1 MNTYKVLKTGEKQ
14 RDMFSSNLE
23 VCTNFRK
30 LEKEMYIKLKIKDGG
45 QGREG
50 PRELGKM
57 FLRLDV
63 RRLPLSRERVMVVTM
78 PTYRGRNTGRV
89 QEVH

>member
-1 MNTYKVLKTGEKQ
+1 MH
-14 RDMFSSNLE
+14 
-23 VCTNFRK
+23 
-30 LEKEMYIKLKIKDGG
+30 KLKIKDGE

-78 PTYRGRNTGRV
+78 PTYRRRNTGRV
-89 QEVH
+89 QEVHWRTRIERRLIRGHGGDGCIGQESLAACDGCSS